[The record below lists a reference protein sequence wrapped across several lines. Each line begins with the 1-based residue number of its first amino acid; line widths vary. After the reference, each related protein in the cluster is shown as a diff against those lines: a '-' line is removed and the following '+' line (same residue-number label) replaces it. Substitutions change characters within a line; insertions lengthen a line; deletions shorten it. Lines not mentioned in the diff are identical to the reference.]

1 MPLTVGSIVGLLVAV
16 AGGIVAWQNWSTGTV
31 FDADTSPIF
40 GLNVGI
46 AVLLAVGGHYCSPDE
61 AARR

>member
-40 GLNVGI
+40 GLIVGI
-46 AVLLAVGGHYCSPDE
+46 EVLLAVGGHYCSPDE
-61 AARR
+61 AAWS